1 MTIKIVA
8 GMNLGEV
15 PCVTLQALSYIDNQL
30 TAISKFASPF
40 IGTAFVC
47 VCVCVCDDTMIF
59 RVQSFCSTC
68 LHSSVGRPR
77 PTWVLFVGGCPKH

>member
-1 MTIKIVA
+1 MCNTA
-8 GMNLGEV
+8 S
-15 PCVTLQALSYIDNQL
+15 TYIDNQL
-30 TAISKFASPF
+30 TATSKFASPF
-40 IGTAFVC
+40 IGTELRVYVF

-77 PTWVLFVGGCPKH
+77 PTWALFVGGCPKH